1 MTSPV
6 LISAIVP
13 VYNAEAFLAEA
24 VESVLA
30 QTYPHWELLLA
41 DDGSTDRGP
50 EIARSYAE
58 RHPDR
63 VRLLEH
69 PGRANR
75 GESATRNL
83 GLREARGDLIAFLDA
98 DDVWLPAKLERQAPL
113 LLARPEA
120 GMLYGNTE
128 YWSSWTGS
136 PEDAGQDFRPELGL
150 PPGTLAEPP
159 RLLTLYL
166 RREAAVPCTCG
177 LLVRREVCERV
188 GGFEESFRGMY
199 ADQVFYAKMIAAAPV
214 LIADGCWERYR
225 QHPGSC
231 VATSRKEGTAREA
244 RRVYLEWLDGYLK
257 ERGLA
262 GPDLRWALRK
272 ELWAC
277 RHPRLERTLRPV
289 RRWLSA

>member
-1 MTSPV
+1 MSLV
-6 LISAIVP
+6 SVVMP

-24 VESVLA
+24 IESVLA
-30 QTYPHWELLLA
+30 QTWPHWELLLV
-41 DDGSTDRGP
+41 DDGSTDRSP
-50 EIARSYAE
+50 EIARSCAG
-58 RHPDR
+58 DR

-75 GESATRNL
+75 GESAARNL

-98 DDVWLPAKLERQAPL
+98 DDVWLPEKLERQAPL

-128 YWSSWTGS
+128 YWSSWSGAG
-136 PEDAGQDFRPELGL
+136 EDFQPDLGVA
-150 PPGTLAEPP
+150 PGTLAEPP

-225 QHPGSC
+225 QHPDSC

-244 RRVYLEWLDGYLK
+244 RRVYLEWLYGYLK
-257 ERGLA
+257 ERGMG

>member
-1 MTSPV
+1 MSLVSVVIP
-6 LISAIVP
+6 I
-13 VYNAEAFLAEA
+13 YNAEAFLKEA

-41 DDGSTDRGP
+41 DDGSTDASP

-63 VRLLEH
+63 VRLVEH

-83 GLREARGDLIAFLDA
+83 GLREARGDLFAFLDS

-128 YWSSWTGS
+128 YWFSWTGA
-136 PEDAGQDFRPELGL
+136 PEDAGRDFLPDLGL

-159 RLLTLYL
+159 VLLTRYL
-166 RREAAVPCTCG
+166 RREAAVPCPCA

-225 QHPGSC
+225 QHPDSC
-231 VATSRKEGTAREA
+231 VARSKKEGTALET
-244 RRVYLEWLDGYLK
+244 RRVYLEWLDRYLK
-257 ERGLA
+257 ERGMA

-277 RHPRLERTLRPV
+277 RHPRLERTLRPL